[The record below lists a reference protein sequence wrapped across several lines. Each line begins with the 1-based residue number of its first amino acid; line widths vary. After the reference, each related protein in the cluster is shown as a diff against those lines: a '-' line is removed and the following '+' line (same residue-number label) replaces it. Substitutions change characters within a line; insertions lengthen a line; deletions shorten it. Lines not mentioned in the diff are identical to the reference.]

1 MINNIDKPFGFS
13 KSEKLCSKM
22 LIEKLYSSPNRE
34 LFFPLSIRWCFIDA
48 SESTEPV
55 QVLIVAPKRKL
66 HHAVD
71 RNRTKRIIRE
81 CYRLNK
87 KPLVDAIKQKDLHIV
102 LSLNYIHTHTPNFH
116 KLEASMVKLVTK
128 LTETINNHD

>member
-1 MINNIDKPFGFS
+1 
-13 KSEKLCSKM
+13 M

-87 KPLVDAIKQKDLHIV
+87 KPLVDVIKQKDLHIV

-116 KLEASMVKLVTK
+116 KLEASMVKLVAK
-128 LTETINNHD
+128 LTETISNHD